1 MISYL
6 KTQIKECIEELGYQI
21 RDNNTY
27 SNTYPMITLR
37 LSNAN
42 REEKNHV
49 VLQKIVYVVD
59 IFSTYNGEKE
69 ILDINDKINEKLF
82 MLPQRNKHITA
93 MKQQNCLILDDKET
107 GVVRKHG
114 VLIYEF
120 LLTSALGEVK
130 E

>member
-1 MISYL
+1 MITQL
-6 KTQIKECIEELGYQI
+6 KVQFKTILETLGYPI

-27 SNTYPMITLR
+27 NTTYPMITLR
-37 LSNAN
+37 LSNTN
-42 REEKNHV
+42 YEERNGIA
-49 VLQKIVYVVD
+49 LRKIVYVVD

-82 MLPQRNKHITA
+82 MLPQQNQHITA

-114 VLIYEF
+114 VLTYEF
-120 LLTSALGEVK
+120 LLTSALGEV
-130 E
+130 EE

>member
-6 KTQIKECIEELGYQI
+6 KTQIKECIETLGHPV
-21 RDNNTY
+21 RDTNTY
-27 SNTYPMITLR
+27 STTYPMITLR

-42 REEKNHV
+42 REEKNQI
-49 VLQKIVYVVD
+49 VLQKVVYVID

-120 LLTSALGEVK
+120 LLTSALGEV
-130 E
+130 EE

>member
-1 MISYL
+1 MSYAEGTL
-6 KTQIKECIEELGYQI
+6 KIYSDENRTSLLNKYGSTEIEEAA
-21 RDNNTY
+21 
-27 SNTYPMITLR
+27 M
-37 LSNAN
+37 
-42 REEKNHV
+42 
-49 VLQKIVYVVD
+49 
-59 IFSTYNGEKE
+59 TYNGEKE
-69 ILDINDKINEKLF
+69 ILDINDKINKKLF
-82 MLPQRNKHITA
+82 MLPQHNKHITA

>member
-6 KTQIKECIEELGYQI
+6 KTQIKECVEELGYQI

-42 REEKNHV
+42 REQKNHV
-49 VLQKIVYVVD
+49 VLQKVVYVID

>member
-6 KTQIKECIEELGYQI
+6 KTQIKECLEELGYQI

-42 REEKNHV
+42 REEKNQI
-49 VLQKIVYVVD
+49 VLQKVVYVVD

-114 VLIYEF
+114 VLTYEF
-120 LLTSALGEVK
+120 LLTSALGEV
-130 E
+130 EE

>member
-1 MISYL
+1 MITQL
-6 KTQIKECIEELGYQI
+6 KVQIKEILETLGYPV

-27 SNTYPMITLR
+27 NTTYPMITLR
-37 LSNAN
+37 LSNTN
-42 REEKNHV
+42 YEQRNGI

-69 ILDINDKINEKLF
+69 ILDINDTINKKLF
-82 MLPQRNKHITA
+82 VLPEKNHHITA

-114 VLIYEF
+114 VLTYEF
-120 LLTSALGEVK
+120 LLTSALGEV
-130 E
+130 EE

>member
-1 MISYL
+1 MITQL
-6 KTQIKECIEELGYQI
+6 KVQFKTILETLGYPI

-27 SNTYPMITLR
+27 NTTYPMITLR
-37 LSNAN
+37 LSNTN
-42 REEKNHV
+42 YEERNGIA
-49 VLQKIVYVVD
+49 LRKIVYVVD

-82 MLPQRNKHITA
+82 MLPQQNKHITA

-114 VLIYEF
+114 VLTYEF
-120 LLTSALGEVK
+120 LLTSALGEV
-130 E
+130 EE

>member
-49 VLQKIVYVVD
+49 VLQKVVYVVD

>member
-6 KTQIKECIEELGYQI
+6 KTQIKECIDALGYHV

-42 REEKNHV
+42 REQKNHV
-49 VLQKIVYVVD
+49 VLQKVVYVID

>member
-49 VLQKIVYVVD
+49 VLQKVVYVVD

-69 ILDINDKINEKLF
+69 ILDINDRINEKLF

>member
-42 REEKNHV
+42 REAKNHV
-49 VLQKIVYVVD
+49 VLQKVVSVVD

>member
-6 KTQIKECIEELGYQI
+6 KTQIKECIEELGYHV

-42 REEKNHV
+42 REQKNHV
-49 VLQKIVYVVD
+49 VLQKVVYVID

>member
-42 REEKNHV
+42 REQKNHV
-49 VLQKIVYVVD
+49 VLQKVVYVID

-107 GVVRKHG
+107 GVIRKHG

>member
-6 KTQIKECIEELGYQI
+6 KTQIKECVEELGYQI

-42 REEKNHV
+42 REQKNHV
-49 VLQKIVYVVD
+49 ILQKVVYVVD
-59 IFSTYNGEKE
+59 IFSIYNGEKE

-114 VLIYEF
+114 VLTYEF
-120 LLTSALGEVK
+120 LLTSALGEV
-130 E
+130 EE

>member
-6 KTQIKECIEELGYQI
+6 KTQIKECIDALGYHV

-42 REEKNHV
+42 REQKNHV
-49 VLQKIVYVVD
+49 VLQKVVYVID

-120 LLTSALGEVK
+120 LLTSALGEAK

>member
-6 KTQIKECIEELGYQI
+6 KTQIKECIDALGYHV

-42 REEKNHV
+42 REQKNHV
-49 VLQKIVYVVD
+49 VLQKVVYVID

-69 ILDINDKINEKLF
+69 IFDINDKINEKLF
-82 MLPQRNKHITA
+82 MLPQRNKHIA
-93 MKQQNCLILDDKET
+93 SMKQQNCLILDDKET